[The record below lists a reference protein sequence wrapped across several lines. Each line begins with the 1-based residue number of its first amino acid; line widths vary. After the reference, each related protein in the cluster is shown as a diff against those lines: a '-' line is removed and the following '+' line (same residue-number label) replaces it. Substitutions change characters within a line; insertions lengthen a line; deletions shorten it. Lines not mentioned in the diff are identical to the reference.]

1 MTADYDE
8 KTRVT
13 QVVQQPPPDDSPSN
27 DCLVVIYTAEPG
39 LLGKRF
45 VLDKS
50 PTRLGR
56 GADSQIVLEG
66 DSVSRRHAHLERRA
80 GAWYVVDDGS
90 TNGTYVNEEQ
100 IVREQLLVNGDRIK
114 VGPSILKFL
123 SGADAEAKYH
133 EEIYRMTI
141 VDGLTQIHNKRALFE
156 ALEKELMR
164 ARRYE
169 RDLSLLMFDIDFF
182 KRINDS
188 HGHPAGDFVLSEL
201 SQLMATLVR
210 TEDVLARFGGE
221 EFTVLCR
228 GTDLGGAKIVAE
240 RLRQTVEAHTFVF
253 GGKTIPVTISLGI
266 AAIPDTAIL
275 DHAQFLAAADKA
287 LYEAKR
293 TGRNRVCL
301 HGNEATPKPEKRKTG
316 SGPNVP

>member
-1 MTADYDE
+1 VTADYDE

-13 QVVQQPPPDDSPSN
+13 QVVQQQPPDDSPSN

-50 PTRLGR
+50 PTRVGR

-100 IVREQLLVNGDRIK
+100 IAREQLLVNGDRIK
-114 VGPSILKFL
+114 IGPSILKFL

-182 KRINDS
+182 KRINDQY
-188 HGHPAGDFVLSEL
+188 GHLAGDHVLRE
-201 SQLMATLVR
+201 
-210 TEDVLARFGGE
+210 LARIVQERIRREEVFARYGGE
-221 EFTVLCR
+221 EFVILLPETPLP
-228 GTDLGGAKIVAE
+228 GAAALAESLRARVANH
-240 RLRQTVEAHTFVF
+240 AFVF
-253 GGKTIPVTISLGI
+253 QGERIPVTVSIGTALLGEN
-266 AAIPDTAIL
+266 DKV
-275 DHAQFLAAADKA
+275 AADLIQRADEK

-293 TGRNRVCL
+293 GGRNRVC
-301 HGNEATPKPEKRKTG
+301 
-316 SGPNVP
+316 S

>member
-1 MTADYDE
+1 MTAEYEE

-13 QVVQQPPPDDSPSN
+13 QVVQQAPGDEAPTS

-66 DSVSRRHAHLERRA
+66 DSVSRRHAHLERRT

-100 IVREQLLVNGDRIK
+100 IPREQLLVNGDRIK

-141 VDGLTQIHNKRALFE
+141 IDGLTQIHNKRALFE
-156 ALEKELMR
+156 ALEKEVLR
-164 ARRYE
+164 ARRYD

-182 KRINDS
+182 KRINDQY
-188 HGHPAGDFVLSEL
+188 GHLAGDHVLRE
-201 SQLMATLVR
+201 
-210 TEDVLARFGGE
+210 LARIVQERIRREEVFARYGGE
-221 EFTVLCR
+221 EFVILLPETPLP
-228 GTDLGGAKIVAE
+228 GAAALAESLRARVAN
-240 RLRQTVEAHTFVF
+240 HPFVF
-253 GGKTIPVTISLGI
+253 QSERIPVTVSIG
-266 AAIPDTAIL
+266 TAL
-275 DHAQFLAAADKA
+275 MGENDKVAADLIQRADEK

-293 TGRNRVCL
+293 GGRNRVC
-301 HGNEATPKPEKRKTG
+301 
-316 SGPNVP
+316 S

>member
-50 PTRLGR
+50 PTRVGR

-100 IVREQLLVNGDRIK
+100 IAREQLLVNGDRIK
-114 VGPSILKFL
+114 IGPSILKFL

-182 KRINDS
+182 KRINDQY
-188 HGHPAGDFVLSEL
+188 GHLAGDHVLRE
-201 SQLMATLVR
+201 
-210 TEDVLARFGGE
+210 LARIVQERIRREEVFARYGGE
-221 EFTVLCR
+221 EFVILLPETPLP
-228 GTDLGGAKIVAE
+228 GAAALAESLRARVANH
-240 RLRQTVEAHTFVF
+240 AFVF
-253 GGKTIPVTISLGI
+253 QGERIPVTVSIG
-266 AAIPDTAIL
+266 TAL
-275 DHAQFLAAADKA
+275 PGENDKVAADLIQRADEK

-293 TGRNRVCL
+293 GGRNRVC
-301 HGNEATPKPEKRKTG
+301 
-316 SGPNVP
+316 S

>member
-1 MTADYDE
+1 VTADYEE

-50 PTRLGR
+50 PTRVGR
-56 GADSQIVLEG
+56 GAESQIVLEG
-66 DSVSRRHAHLERRA
+66 DSVSRRHAHFERRA

-100 IVREQLLVNGDRIK
+100 IAREQLLVNGDRIK

-164 ARRYE
+164 ARRYD

-182 KRINDS
+182 KRINDQY
-188 HGHPAGDFVLSEL
+188 GHLAGDHVLRE
-201 SQLMATLVR
+201 
-210 TEDVLARFGGE
+210 LARIVQERIRREEVFARYGGE
-221 EFTVLCR
+221 EFVILLPETPLP
-228 GTDLGGAKIVAE
+228 GAAALAESLRARVAN
-240 RLRQTVEAHTFVF
+240 HSFVF
-253 GGKTIPVTISLGI
+253 QGERIPVTVSIGTALLGEN
-266 AAIPDTAIL
+266 DKV
-275 DHAQFLAAADKA
+275 AADLIQRADEK

-293 TGRNRVCL
+293 GGRNRVC
-301 HGNEATPKPEKRKTG
+301 
-316 SGPNVP
+316 S

>member
-1 MTADYDE
+1 
-8 KTRVT
+8 
-13 QVVQQPPPDDSPSN
+13 VVQQPPPDDSPSN

-50 PTRLGR
+50 PTRVGR
-56 GADSQIVLEG
+56 GADSAIVLEG

-100 IVREQLLVNGDRIK
+100 ISREQLLVNGDRIK

-169 RDLSLLMFDIDFF
+169 RDLALLMFDIDFF
-182 KRINDS
+182 KRINDQY
-188 HGHPAGDFVLSEL
+188 GHLAGDHVLRE
-201 SQLMATLVR
+201 
-210 TEDVLARFGGE
+210 LARIVQERIRREEVFARYGGE
-221 EFTVLCR
+221 EFVILLPETPLP
-228 GTDLGGAKIVAE
+228 GAAALAESLRARVANH
-240 RLRQTVEAHTFVF
+240 AFVF
-253 GGKTIPVTISLGI
+253 QGERIPVTVSIGTALLGENDKVASDLI
-266 AAIPDTAIL
+266 
-275 DHAQFLAAADKA
+275 QRADEK

-293 TGRNRVCL
+293 GGRNRVC
-301 HGNEATPKPEKRKTG
+301 
-316 SGPNVP
+316 S

>member
-1 MTADYDE
+1 MTPDYDE

-13 QVVQQPPPDDSPSN
+13 QVVQQPPADDSPSN

-50 PTRLGR
+50 PTRVGR
-56 GADSQIVLEG
+56 GADSAIVLEG

-100 IVREQLLVNGDRIK
+100 ISREQLLVNGDRIK

-169 RDLSLLMFDIDFF
+169 RDLALLMFDIDFF
-182 KRINDS
+182 KRINDQY
-188 HGHPAGDFVLSEL
+188 GHLAGDHVLRE
-201 SQLMATLVR
+201 
-210 TEDVLARFGGE
+210 LARIVQERIRREEVFARYGGE
-221 EFTVLCR
+221 EFVILLPETPLP
-228 GTDLGGAKIVAE
+228 GAAALAESLRARVANH
-240 RLRQTVEAHTFVF
+240 AFVF
-253 GGKTIPVTISLGI
+253 QGERIPVTVSIGTALLGENDKVASDLI
-266 AAIPDTAIL
+266 
-275 DHAQFLAAADKA
+275 QRADEK

-293 TGRNRVCL
+293 GGRNRVC
-301 HGNEATPKPEKRKTG
+301 
-316 SGPNVP
+316 S

>member
-1 MTADYDE
+1 VTADYDE

-13 QVVQQPPPDDSPSN
+13 QVVQQQPADDSPSN

-50 PTRLGR
+50 PTRVGR

-100 IVREQLLVNGDRIK
+100 IAREQLLVNGDRIK
-114 VGPSILKFL
+114 IGPSILKFL

-182 KRINDS
+182 KRINDQY
-188 HGHPAGDFVLSEL
+188 GHLAGDHVLRE
-201 SQLMATLVR
+201 
-210 TEDVLARFGGE
+210 LARIVQERIRREEVFARYGGE
-221 EFTVLCR
+221 EFVILLPETPLP
-228 GTDLGGAKIVAE
+228 GAAALAESLRARVANH
-240 RLRQTVEAHTFVF
+240 AFVF
-253 GGKTIPVTISLGI
+253 QGERIPVTVSIGTALLGEN
-266 AAIPDTAIL
+266 DKV
-275 DHAQFLAAADKA
+275 AADLIQRADEK

-293 TGRNRVCL
+293 GGRNRVC
-301 HGNEATPKPEKRKTG
+301 
-316 SGPNVP
+316 S